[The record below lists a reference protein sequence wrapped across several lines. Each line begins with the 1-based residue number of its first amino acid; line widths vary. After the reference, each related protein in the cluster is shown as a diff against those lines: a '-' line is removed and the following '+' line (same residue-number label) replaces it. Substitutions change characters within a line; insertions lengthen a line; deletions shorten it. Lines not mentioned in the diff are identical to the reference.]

1 MIYVDRVIH
10 DRQVLHRHHAASLC
24 SRATLMRRLRE
35 GRWWRPTDW
44 TVALRTEFPDP
55 DFDLLV
61 ASAHVW
67 PDGGIGGTS
76 LPALFGLAPAP
87 ERIEVS
93 FPIDRRANP
102 SPNLV
107 VRRRSLLSLA
117 PWRIASGREV
127 AIDVGASS
135 ITAATAVG
143 LTIADTA
150 WLVIRSF
157 DALVAK
163 ESRQMQAARID
174 TYKSAAGESVSEA
187 LQAVSRAVGGG
198 CESAGEVYVWFLL
211 DSLGVRFRTQHHL
224 SVNRE
229 LRLHIGADEIRTDF
243 VLEGEVLL
251 EVDSGLHQHIK
262 DVRRDLWNLTE
273 GRRTLRIV
281 GADVIADPV
290 RAQAQLAQAL
300 RVLGIP
306 IRPSPLPA
314 WLTAA

>member
-1 MIYVDRVIH
+1 M
-10 DRQVLHRHHAASLC
+10 LHRHHVASLC

-44 TVALRTEFPDP
+44 TVAERTECPDP

-76 LPALFGLAPAP
+76 LPALFGLGPAPA
-87 ERIEVS
+87 RIEVS
-93 FPIDRRANP
+93 FPIERRASP
-102 SPNLV
+102 SPKLL

-135 ITAATAVG
+135 LTATATAG
-143 LTIADTA
+143 LSLADTA
-150 WLVIRSF
+150 WLVIRAF
-157 DALVAK
+157 DALVGK
-163 ESRQMQAARID
+163 EPRHTQAARMN

-187 LQAVSRAVGGG
+187 LLGVSRAVGGG

-211 DSLGVRFRTQHHL
+211 ESLDVRLRTQHHL
-224 SVNRE
+224 FVDPDNRSQ
-229 LRLHIGADEIRTDF
+229 IGSKKIRTDF
-243 VLEGEVLL
+243 DLEGDVLL
-251 EVDSGLHQHIK
+251 EVDSGLHQHIQ

-281 GADVIADPV
+281 GTDVIADPV

-300 RVLGIP
+300 RVLGVP
-306 IRPSPLPA
+306 VRPCPLPT
-314 WLTAA
+314 WLTAR